1 MILIKAKLESLKELQ
16 TKTNLIF
23 STKDSISE
31 YDFEQLISMD
41 GYLAFNPDEF
51 RAKVLNIISAKR
63 IGVNETDLTFSERL
77 RKVLWLV
84 AEEKGQ
90 EFEQFYSDEMTKIIE
105 HYKGKYL

>member
-1 MILIKAKLESLKELQ
+1 MILIKAKFESLKELQ

-23 STKDSISE
+23 STQDLIAE
-31 YDFEQLISMD
+31 YDLEQLLRMD

-63 IGVNETDLTFSERL
+63 IGVNDEDLTFSERL

-84 AEEKGQ
+84 AEEKA
-90 EFEQFYSDEMTKIIE
+90 EDFEKFYAKEMERIIE
-105 HYKGKYL
+105 HYKAKYL